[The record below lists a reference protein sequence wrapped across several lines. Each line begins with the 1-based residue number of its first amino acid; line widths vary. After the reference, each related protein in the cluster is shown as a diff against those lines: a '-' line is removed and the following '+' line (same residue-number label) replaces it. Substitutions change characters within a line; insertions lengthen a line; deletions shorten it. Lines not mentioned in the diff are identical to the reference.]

1 MYWKL
6 TLGLVIS
13 IICWAETEQGDDSVI
28 EKASGQGGTITRKP
42 KLDKVAWSALA
53 RQSMLFTSI
62 QHGFRLATEP
72 GTREGFRGS
81 YWRGWARSAASMHGW
96 RDGDPFYV
104 NYVGHPLQGAT
115 SGYLFVQNDPEYRE
129 EQFGMNRRY
138 WRSRMRAMGFAWIYS
153 TQFELGPFSEAMI
166 GKIQATPPQQGFVD
180 HVITPTVGVGG
191 FMVAEDILDRYFI
204 RWFETR
210 VENPYARMMV
220 RGGLNPSR
228 SMANL
233 LRGKVPWYRDSRGG
247 ILDPNPLASERS
259 RPTETVGFFEPMR
272 ENAPYEFSADA
283 RLLRFTGPSSGGVC
297 AGAGALAAMRL
308 SASWQ
313 ALADVG
319 GCKLA
324 PNEGQRAGDL
334 MFYGGGPRW
343 TLSRERW
350 RPHFQLILGGQKVTL
365 SQGDDKNAFALGAG
379 GGVDVRLNRAI
390 ALRLAN
396 FEYRHA
402 WMNHPGMEDYRTS
415 VRFSSGLVLQMGS
428 W

>member
-1 MYWKL
+1 MP
-6 TLGLVIS
+6 GLALSV
-13 IICWAETEQGDDSVI
+13 ICWAGTEQGGDSVI
-28 EKASGQGGTITRKP
+28 EKLPGHGGSIARKP
-42 KLDKVAWSALA
+42 KLDRVDWGALA
-53 RQSMLFTSI
+53 RESMLFAGI
-62 QHGFRLATEP
+62 QHSFRLMTEP

-104 NYVGHPLQGAT
+104 NYVGHPMQGAT

-153 TQFELGPFSEAMI
+153 TQFELGLLSEAMI

-180 HVITPTVGVGG
+180 HVITPTIGVGG
-191 FMVAEDILDRYFI
+191 FMVAEDVLDRYVI

-210 VENPYARMMV
+210 VENPYARMMM
-220 RGGLNPSR
+220 RGWLNPAR
-228 SMANL
+228 SMANM
-233 LRGKVPWYRDSRGG
+233 LRGKAPWYRDSRGG
-247 ILDPNPLASERS
+247 ILDPNPLASERG
-259 RPTETVGFFEPMR
+259 RPTEAVGFFEPMR

-283 RLLRFTGPSSGGVC
+283 RFLRFTGPASGGVC
-297 AGAGALAAMRL
+297 AGAGAVAALRL
-308 SASWQ
+308 STSWQ
-313 ALADVG
+313 AVADVG

-324 PNEGQRAGDL
+324 PNRGQRAGDL

-343 TLSRERW
+343 TLARERW
-350 RPHFQLILGGQKVTL
+350 RPHFQIIAGGQKVTL
-365 SQGDDKNAFALGAG
+365 DQGDDKNAFALGAG

-402 WMNHPGMEDYRTS
+402 WMRQPGMEDYRTS